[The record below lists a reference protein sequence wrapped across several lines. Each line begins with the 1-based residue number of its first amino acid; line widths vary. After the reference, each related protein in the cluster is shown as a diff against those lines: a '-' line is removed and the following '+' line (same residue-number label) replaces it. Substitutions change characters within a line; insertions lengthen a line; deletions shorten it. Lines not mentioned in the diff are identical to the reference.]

1 MRVET
6 PRARQERRLQNAE
19 MLSAAQARMMEAQ
32 RAARAQEDGF
42 LRLCWE
48 NYHAAM
54 EREVAPKT
62 APAVTVEPVRAV
74 KKEQPES
81 KLRKKAECF
90 LSGMSVGAAVVLLIV
105 WLLLLAAGV
114 V

>member
-1 MRVET
+1 M
-6 PRARQERRLQNAE
+6 ERKLQSAE
-19 MLSAAQARMMEAQ
+19 MLNAAQARVMEAQ

-42 LRLCWE
+42 LRLCWD

-54 EREVAPKT
+54 EREVEPKAAPVIAAKPVKT
-62 APAVTVEPVRAV
+62 V

-81 KLRKKAECF
+81 KLRKKMECF
-90 LSGMSVGAAVVLLIV
+90 LSGMSVGAAVALLVV

-114 V
+114 I